1 MSRLLFVAILLAV
14 MTGCAQTPYV
24 LPSPPSEDLRA
35 SFGTVGLASARFTPE
50 ISFMLPAKGAA
61 EGAQRGAALGAAVP
75 IAVGAATYNPYGVM
89 AGIVLSPVGLVYGT
103 VYGAAEALPA
113 EEVEKAEAALKDAFS
128 PQHIETAMREAV
140 WEFMRRETKI
150 PVLLIKGQGP
160 LAEKDVP
167 AYSPAY
173 SAGTDRRVDTI
184 LELKV
189 SMLGLVGPWTI
200 DPPLSFT
207 MRIATRLVRVAD
219 GTELHTQELTYLG
232 PSLVFTAWAANDAE
246 AFRSALD
253 PAFRALAE
261 KAVEEVFL
269 LYMPDVTDGA
279 G

>member
-14 MTGCAQTPYV
+14 MTGCAQTRYV
-24 LPSPPSEDLRA
+24 LPPPPSEDQRA
-35 SFGTVGLASARFTPE
+35 GFGAVGLTSARFTPE
-50 ISFMLPAKGAA
+50 ISFMLPAKGSG
-61 EGAQRGAALGAAVP
+61 EGAQRGAAFGAAAP
-75 IAVGAATYNPYGVM
+75 IAVGAGMYHPYAIA
-89 AGIVLSPVGLVYGT
+89 AGLVLSPVGMVFGT

-113 EEVEKAEAALKDAFS
+113 EEVEKAEAALKDALS
-128 PQHIETAMREAV
+128 SQDIQTAMREAV

-150 PVLLIKGQGP
+150 PVLLIKEQGP
-160 LAEKDVP
+160 LAENDV
-167 AYSPAY
+167 PAY
-173 SAGTDRRVDTI
+173 SAGTDRRVDTV
-184 LELKV
+184 LELTV
-189 SMLGLVGPWTI
+189 SMLGLIGRWTI

-207 MRIATRLVRVAD
+207 MRIGTRLVRVAD

-269 LYMPDVTDGA
+269 LYMPDVTGVA

>member
-50 ISFMLPAKGAA
+50 ISFLLPAKGAA
-61 EGAQRGAALGAAVP
+61 EGAQRGAGRGALVP
-75 IAVGAATYNPYGVM
+75 MAVGAQTFIPYVFM
-89 AGIVLSPVGLVYGT
+89 AGVVLAPVGAVVGT

-113 EEVEKAEAALKDAFS
+113 EEVEKAEAALTDALS
-128 PQHIETAMREAV
+128 SQDIQTAMREAV

-150 PVLLIKGQGP
+150 PVLLIKKQGP

-167 AYSPAY
+167 AYS
-173 SAGTDRRVDTI
+173 AGTDRRVDTV
-184 LELKV
+184 LELTV
-189 SMLGLVGPWTI
+189 SMLGLIGPWTI

-207 MRIATRLVRVAD
+207 MRIGTRLVRVAD

-232 PSLVFTAWAANDAE
+232 PSRVFTAWAANDAE

-269 LYMPDVTDGA
+269 LYMPDVTGVA